1 MLEIFLLI
9 VFTVRIAALARAGGG
24 RPWFWSALMVA
35 GYIVVPLT
43 VMVVAVRL
51 GAKSVTLE
59 SYGAVWFYC
68 VAIPWVAGL
77 FLCAHLVLGRGRAN
91 SGNA

>member
-43 VMVVAVRL
+43 VMVV
-51 GAKSVTLE
+51 SLE